1 MPVPV
6 PDVPSDK
13 QGLKDFYG
21 WDKWWSVKRV
31 KSVWALAATSPSHRI
46 EFFCYHWELWISKCN
61 FHLQAFQS
69 FMQNRPWAWDL
80 SAAATYRRRLYL
92 ITIFGISFNLP
103 RKCRNSE
110 DWVTSLREKAKLFL
124 CWNIEV
130 GCGEW
135 RARVRGGVSSGS
147 VSPWCLCG
155 KWFVWAGISW

>member
-1 MPVPV
+1 MLCNV
-6 PDVPSDK
+6 
-13 QGLKDFYG
+13 
-21 WDKWWSVKRV
+21 
-31 KSVWALAATSPSHRI
+31 
-46 EFFCYHWELWISKCN
+46 N
-61 FHLQAFQS
+61 FHLQAFQF

-135 RARVRGGVSSGS
+135 RGLCPGRRQQCLRQSLIRGGIAPLWQGWQGWRHLFFFLPIWQVFYNFSLFFAPVSLDFAHY
-147 VSPWCLCG
+147 VSCFLN
-155 KWFVWAGISW
+155 I